1 MKVEVNHFGKNIFT
15 AQIEDFN
22 ILEGTP
28 IVIGR
33 SEKCHIHLDDQTLS
47 RKHAQIVYE
56 QGDLYVESLSEYKKI
71 ELNGNQVLKSKVSLQ
86 DKISIND
93 FVLKITS
100 WDYQS
105 NRRED
110 VETNNTPVDEN
121 LTEIISD
128 KTQLMVDE
136 PTQILD
142 EDDLPSVDEVERV
155 ENLEEDTETSESEEE
170 DNNNEDESLDAP
182 SFDSTDS
189 FQTDEPQLDESN
201 EDNAFGDDS
210 FGDDSFGDDG
220 FGSDDAFGGSDEDS
234 TKVFQNFA
242 DYTLVLTGD
251 LAPFDKYKIE
261 ENEIFIGRNE
271 DKCQIILNDP
281 EVSGVHAMIKKTLIS
296 LTIEDKDSSNGT
308 LVNGERIN
316 KHELQKGD
324 VVSIGSTTLKVEVRS
339 ELIESEQDIL
349 MPVDDDQEV
358 EIEEIIEE
366 EVDFGESGGFGEPVK
381 QEKGL
386 KAIWKDPARRK
397 KMIYILVGF
406 MLVYIMLDGDETPE
420 DPSSE
425 AKAKTKTSKEAS
437 AKTTEKIPLNKKHS
451 PETLERLEENYTLA
465 LAKYESGEY
474 YEAKEYLDIVYNI
487 DSEYKDVK
495 TLLEL
500 VKQGY
505 EELLRLKAAEE
516 AEKERKKRQLQVKKL
531 MTKTVKA
538 VKERNIKVAESLF
551 AQVLEIDP
559 ENIDIPQLKIEL
571 EAYKEKQAQ
580 IKLEKEMAQ
589 AKRQKMVDALA
600 PGKNLF
606 LKQKWYLAIGK
617 LENFNKL
624 KGMDEDLI
632 EDATKMLKE
641 AKVKLD
647 AIVSPLIAKAR
658 SYKEGQDY
666 KRAYET
672 YGEVLKFNPASEEAL
687 NERDSILDRLDNNSK
702 KIYREAL
709 ISESL
714 SLFSEAKEKFQQV
727 QQISPINSEY
737 YIKATEKLKD
747 YLE

>member
-47 RKHAQIVYE
+47 RKHAQIIYE

-100 WDYQS
+100 WDYQN
-105 NRRED
+105 NRRQD
-110 VETNNTPVDEN
+110 IETSPVPDEN

-128 KTQLMVDE
+128 KTELLVDDA
-136 PTQILD
+136 TQILE
-142 EDDLPSVDEVERV
+142 EDDLPSVDDVERV
-155 ENLEEDTETSESEEE
+155 ESLEEESESLDPVEDTIDEEE
-170 DNNNEDESLDAP
+170 DLNAP
-182 SFDSTDS
+182 SFDSTES
-189 FQTDEPQLDESN
+189 FQADGPESEESTEGDAFS
-201 EDNAFGDDS
+201 EDGFGDDS
-210 FGDDSFGDDG
+210 FGDDSFGSDDG
-220 FGSDDAFGGSDEDS
+220 FGGSDEDS

-242 DYTLVLTGD
+242 DYTLVLSGD

-261 ENEIFIGRNE
+261 DNEVFIGRNE

-281 EVSGVHAMIKKTLIS
+281 EVSGIHAMIKKTLIS

-324 VVSIGSTTLKVEVRS
+324 IVSIGSTTLKVEVRS
-339 ELIESEQDIL
+339 ELIESEQDML

-366 EVDFGESGGFGEPVK
+366 EVDFGADGGFGEPVK

-406 MLVYIMLDGDETPE
+406 MLLYIMLDDGETPE
-420 DPSSE
+420 DPVNN
-425 AKAKTKTSKEAS
+425 AKPKAENSKEANT
-437 AKTTEKIPLNKKHS
+437 KNKEKIPLNKKHS

-465 LAKYESGEY
+465 LAKYEAGEY

-559 ENIDIPQLKIEL
+559 ENIDIPQLKIEI

-580 IKLEKEMAQ
+580 IKLEKERAK

-624 KGMDEDLI
+624 KAMDEDLI
-632 EDATKMLKE
+632 EEATKMLKE
-641 AKVKLD
+641 AKIKLD